1 MPEVSCRS
9 CLHST
14 PEKDGT
20 WSCSKDGGEDRC
32 AADQLIACPDHL
44 FIPALLRNHGEPVDA
59 SMEENWVEY
68 QRKDGS
74 KFRNAGNGRIEEV
87 GA

>member
-20 WSCSKDGGEDRC
+20 WSCAWHKCNLGGSRS
-32 AADQLIACPDHL
+32 QLEACPAHL

-59 SMEENWVEY
+59 SMEGNWVEY

-74 KFRNAGNGRIEEV
+74 KFRNVGNGQIQEV
-87 GA
+87 KA